1 MVWRLTAIHHLGC
14 LSHAVILAHVV
25 SMATF
30 KGIPGV
36 EAAGVLA
43 AIAGSSVISRFAFAV
58 IADKFGGRLT
68 RGSGARPE

>member
-1 MVWRLTAIHHLGC
+1 MGHAI
-14 LSHAVILAHVV
+14 ILAHVV

-43 AIAGSSVISRFAFAV
+43 TIAGTSVMFDS
-58 IADKFGGRLT
+58 
-68 RGSGARPE
+68 SGANSIDPGLALIGAKYVALGAPRN